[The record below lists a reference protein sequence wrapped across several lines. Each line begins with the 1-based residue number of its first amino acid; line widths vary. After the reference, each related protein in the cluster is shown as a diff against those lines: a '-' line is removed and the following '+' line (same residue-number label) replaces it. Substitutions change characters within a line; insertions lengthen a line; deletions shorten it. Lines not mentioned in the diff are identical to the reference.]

1 MSETQGR
8 GLGGEAPGGGQQ
20 SQGSPGDPLRP
31 VVSPVS
37 GWVLVG
43 LAFQVIFSQSSFL
56 CPGVV

>member
-43 LAFQVIFSQSSFL
+43 FPAKIW
-56 CPGVV
+56 